1 MVLEQQES
9 HQKLFCD
16 PIQRQSMA
24 LNRNKELKLY
34 YSISEV
40 ASMMNVT
47 ETLLRYWEKEFPN
60 IKPNKIGRGIRQYTK
75 ADIEQ
80 VKMVYHLVKERGMT
94 LQGARDMLKRNKGG
108 EIDRNVD
115 VIERL
120 KDIRAELQDISR
132 HLSTLV

>member
-1 MVLEQQES
+1 
-9 HQKLFCD
+9 
-16 PIQRQSMA
+16 MA

-120 KDIRAELQDISR
+120 KNIRAELQDISR

>member
-1 MVLEQQES
+1 
-9 HQKLFCD
+9 
-16 PIQRQSMA
+16 MA

-40 ASMMNVT
+40 ASMMHVT

-80 VKMVYHLVKERGMT
+80 VKRVYHLVKERGMT

>member
-1 MVLEQQES
+1 
-9 HQKLFCD
+9 
-16 PIQRQSMA
+16 MA

-60 IKPNKIGRGIRQYTK
+60 IKPNKVGRGIRQYTK
-75 ADIEQ
+75 SDIEQ
-80 VKMVYHLVKERGMT
+80 VKKVYHLVKERGMT

>member
-1 MVLEQQES
+1 
-9 HQKLFCD
+9 
-16 PIQRQSMA
+16 MA
-24 LNRNKELKLY
+24 LNRNKELKSY

-60 IKPNKIGRGIRQYTK
+60 IKPNKVGRGIRQYTK

>member
-1 MVLEQQES
+1 
-9 HQKLFCD
+9 
-16 PIQRQSMA
+16 MA

-60 IKPNKIGRGIRQYTK
+60 IKPNKVGRGIRQYTK

-80 VKMVYHLVKERGMT
+80 VKKVYHLVKERGMT

-108 EIDRNVD
+108 EIDRNVE

>member
-1 MVLEQQES
+1 
-9 HQKLFCD
+9 
-16 PIQRQSMA
+16 MA

-60 IKPNKIGRGIRQYTK
+60 IKPNKIGRGIRQNTK

-80 VKMVYHLVKERGMT
+80 VKKVSHLVKERGMT
-94 LQGARDMLKRNKGG
+94 PQGARDMLKRNKGG

>member
-1 MVLEQQES
+1 
-9 HQKLFCD
+9 
-16 PIQRQSMA
+16 MA

>member
-1 MVLEQQES
+1 
-9 HQKLFCD
+9 
-16 PIQRQSMA
+16 MA

-80 VKMVYHLVKERGMT
+80 VKKVYHLVKERGMT

-108 EIDRNVD
+108 EIDRSVD

>member
-1 MVLEQQES
+1 
-9 HQKLFCD
+9 
-16 PIQRQSMA
+16 MA

-108 EIDRNVD
+108 EIDSNVD

>member
-1 MVLEQQES
+1 
-9 HQKLFCD
+9 
-16 PIQRQSMA
+16 MA

-80 VKMVYHLVKERGMT
+80 VKKVYHLVKERGMT

-108 EIDRNVD
+108 EIDRNVE